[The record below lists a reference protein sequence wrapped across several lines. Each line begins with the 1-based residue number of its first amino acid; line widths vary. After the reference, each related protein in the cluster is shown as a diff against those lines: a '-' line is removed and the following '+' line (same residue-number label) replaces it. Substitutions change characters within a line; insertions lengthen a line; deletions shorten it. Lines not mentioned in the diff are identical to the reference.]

1 MVVSDDTPMLISTP
15 GNAEPAIVAF
25 SARDAKPHQ
34 FHFFHLSKF
43 FPDSAKI
50 LVRDPSATW
59 YNTGLPGVGDTV
71 EELAARIR
79 HEVAGFGAKQILT
92 IGMSM
97 GGYAAILFG
106 CLTQAD
112 RAIALVP
119 QTLLDPRFP
128 QRCPSPDVELQV
140 PDLRPVIRD
149 APMTKIDL
157 VAAWDDLLDVFH
169 AQRVAEFPS
178 VRVLGVPGEHG
189 FLKALGDREE
199 FWPFITE
206 LVEGDTMNV
215 CDVKPQFAQ
224 DIIDHLGNAAFALG
238 RGEKMAA
245 MRILI
250 PVAERYP
257 DWTAPDLVAVRCLLT
272 EGGLAR

>member
-1 MVVSDDTPMLISTP
+1 MEVDRDDDLILVSTP
-15 GNAEPAIVAF
+15 GRTEPAIVAF
-25 SARDAKPHQ
+25 SARDAKPRQ

-43 FPDSAKI
+43 FPDSPKV

-59 YNTGLPGVGDTV
+59 YNSGLPGIGDSVG
-71 EELAARIR
+71 
-79 HEVAGFGAKQILT
+79 EVAEGIRREVTRLGAERILT

-106 CLTQAD
+106 CLTGAE

-128 QRCPSPDVELQV
+128 QRRPSADVKLEV

-149 APMTKIDL
+149 APRTKIDL
-157 VAAWDDLLDVFH
+157 VSAWDDLLDVFH

-178 VRVLGVPGEHG
+178 VRVLGVPGEHD
-189 FLKALGDREE
+189 FLKGLRDRDE

-206 LVEGDTMNV
+206 LVKGDLMSV
-215 CDVKPQFAQ
+215 CETKSQFDQ
-224 DIIDHLGNAAFALG
+224 YIIDCLGDAAFALG
-238 RGEKMAA
+238 RGDRTGS
-245 MRILI
+245 MRSLI
-250 PVAERYP
+250 PIAERYP
-257 DWTAPDLVAVRCLLT
+257 DWAAPDLVAVRSLLAST
-272 EGGLAR
+272 P